1 MLPDEL
7 FNDVHYV
14 CALIEYTAR
23 ESGNFPVTVA
33 KALGVAGVRRQ
44 LEFASVN
51 HCLTFAEVSDELVT
65 MYQIPTGD
73 RRMDAYQYE
82 LPYFLDI
89 GYLYA
94 DLVEDVCPAVKPDMA
109 ALAQTNADSLAKTIV
124 DSLAQTIYDVF
135 TSFLST
141 EISNF
146 NSSLYYSSREYIKC
160 CYEDGEILK

>member
-1 MLPDEL
+1 MLPDEQ

-23 ESGNFPVTVA
+23 ETGNFPVVVA
-33 KALGVAGVRRQ
+33 KALDVAGVRRQ
-44 LEFASVN
+44 LELASVN
-51 HCLTFAEVSDELVT
+51 HCLTFAEVSEELVEA
-65 MYQIPTGD
+65 YHIPTGE
-73 RRMDAYQYE
+73 RRMDAYKYE
-82 LPYFLDI
+82 LPYYLDI

-94 DLVEDVCPAVKPDMA
+94 DLVEDVCPAVKPDMD
-109 ALAQTNADSLAKTIV
+109 ALAQTIV

>member
-1 MLPDEL
+1 MLPDEQ

-23 ESGNFPVTVA
+23 ETGNFPVVVA

-44 LEFASVN
+44 LELASVN

-65 MYQIPTGD
+65 MYHIPTGE
-73 RRMDAYQYE
+73 RRMDAYKYE
-82 LPYFLDI
+82 LPYYLDI

-94 DLVEDVCPAVKPDMA
+94 DLVEDVCPVEKPDMD
-109 ALAQTNADSLAKTIV
+109 ALAQS
-124 DSLAQTIYDVF
+124 IYDVF
-135 TSFLST
+135 NSFLST

-146 NSSLYYSSREYIKC
+146 DSSLYYSGREYLKC
-160 CYEDGEILK
+160 CYEDGEIIKW

>member
-1 MLPDEL
+1 MLTEEQC
-7 FNDVHYV
+7 NDVHHV
-14 CALIEYTAR
+14 CGLIEYTAR
-23 ESGNFPVTVA
+23 ETGNFPLVVA

-44 LEFASVN
+44 LEFASVSVN

-65 MYQIPTGD
+65 MYHIPTGD
-73 RRMDAYQYE
+73 RRMDAYKYE

-94 DLVEDVCPAVKPDMA
+94 DLVEDVCPAHEPDID
-109 ALAQTNADSLAKTIV
+109 ALAQSF
-124 DSLAQTIYDVF
+124 YDVF

-146 NSSLYYSSREYIKC
+146 DSSLYYSCREYLKC
-160 CYEDGEILK
+160 CYEDGEIIKW

>member
-1 MLPDEL
+1 MLPDEQ

-23 ESGNFPVTVA
+23 ETGNFPVVVA
-33 KALGVAGVRRQ
+33 KAMGVAGVRRQ
-44 LEFASVN
+44 LELASVN
-51 HCLTFAEVSDELVT
+51 HCLTFEEVSDELVT
-65 MYQIPTGD
+65 MYHIPTGD
-73 RRMDAYQYE
+73 RRMDAYKYE
-82 LPYFLDI
+82 LPYYLDI

-94 DLVEDVCPAVKPDMA
+94 DLVEDVCPAANSDAIKPDMD
-109 ALAQTNADSLAKTIV
+109 ALDQTIV

-146 NSSLYYSSREYIKC
+146 DSSLYYSGREYLKC
-160 CYEDGEILK
+160 CYEDGEIIKW